1 MGKGEAVT
9 ELGWVDRAREVG
21 RSALVSGERKS
32 DRGDMAEKQER
43 TNFALTCSLL
53 SLYIKEKK
61 GSVADLGIAI
71 AAKGE
76 SSVRFR

>member
-1 MGKGEAVT
+1 
-9 ELGWVDRAREVG
+9 
-21 RSALVSGERKS
+21 
-32 DRGDMAEKQER
+32 MAEKQER

-61 GSVADLGIAI
+61 GSVADLGIGIAIAPI

-76 SSVRFR
+76 TSVRFR